1 MYYILRWIRM
11 ELSMVG
17 AHIVERTEQH
27 NNEIVNALLKEF
39 GLNDKNIGFKYICD
53 IISLGV
59 SAIDVDNFEWDIY
72 DHIANKYVQ
81 NYKAIEINIRRAILL
96 AWDKNS
102 NRLSSLLSLDKNKR
116 PSNKSFMS
124 AVSELLKRNI

>member
-17 AHIVERTEQH
+17 AHTIERTEQH

-59 SAIDVDNFEWDIY
+59 SASDIDNFEWDIY
-72 DHIANKYVQ
+72 DHIANKYGQ
-81 NYKAIEINIRRAILL
+81 NYKAIEINIRRAIML

-102 NRLSSLLSLDKNKR
+102 NRLSSLLSLDKNRR